1 MNIEDFEAVVWGWIQ
16 ESGALIMKHF
26 KETSLGVDCKDD
38 GTPVTIADRN
48 VELLLRKKINSNFPE
63 HGILGEEFGSEK
75 EDAEWLWMIDPIDG
89 TKSFVSGVPLFG
101 TVLCLCRNRNPAFG
115 AIHLPALNE
124 WLVGDGKKTLCNGRQ
139 SFCRLPK
146 SISEATLLTSDEVDV
161 RIHQNYDNWLALS
174 ERVNLSRTWGD
185 CYGYYLVA
193 TGRADIM
200 ADPIVSPWD
209 IYGIIPIL
217 EGAGARIS
225 AWDGSCILQNTS
237 ALVAHPSIHKKVLHL
252 LNK

>member
-26 KETSLGVDCKDD
+26 SETSLGVDRKED

-48 VELLLRKKINSNFPE
+48 VELLLRKKINTNFPE

-115 AIHLPALNE
+115 AIH
-124 WLVGDGKKTLCNGRQ
+124 
-139 SFCRLPK
+139 
-146 SISEATLLTSDEVDV
+146 
-161 RIHQNYDNWLALS
+161 
-174 ERVNLSRTWGD
+174 
-185 CYGYYLVA
+185 
-193 TGRADIM
+193 
-200 ADPIVSPWD
+200 
-209 IYGIIPIL
+209 
-217 EGAGARIS
+217 
-225 AWDGSCILQNTS
+225 
-237 ALVAHPSIHKKVLHL
+237 
-252 LNK
+252 